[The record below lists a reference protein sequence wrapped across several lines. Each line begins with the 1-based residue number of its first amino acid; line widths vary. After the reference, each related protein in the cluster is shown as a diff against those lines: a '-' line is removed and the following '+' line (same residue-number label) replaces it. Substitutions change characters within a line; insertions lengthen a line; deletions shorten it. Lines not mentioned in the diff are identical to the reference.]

1 MAEEKPAEEKKTE
14 DALVSGEAKEAR
26 EKQLSENKGTISKPR
41 KKKRRG
47 KQLEIPEHTRLT
59 FLFFPPYGIAWLL
72 THKELDKEARTFGAI
87 GMTIYLFLWAI
98 PFGLL
103 AYAHT
108 LSNS

>member
-1 MAEEKPAEEKKTE
+1 MAEEKPAEENKPQE
-14 DALVSGEAKEAR
+14 PLVSDEGKAAR
-26 EKQLSENKGTISKPR
+26 EKQITENKGAISKPR

-47 KQLEIPEHTRLT
+47 KQLDIPEHTRLT
-59 FLFFPPYGIAWLL
+59 FLFFPPYGIAWLM
-72 THKELDKEARTFGAI
+72 TNKKLDKELRTYGAV